1 MFTTDQPAVVPR
13 ALIEKAQVHPPV
25 RTAVVNA
32 VNDVVMES
40 VRDAVAERLIE
51 PVLIGA
57 RQAVATEAAKLG
69 FDISDFEIV
78 DAEGEEF
85 SAAAGAKLAAGG
97 EVGAVMKGH
106 LHTDIYMRALLSR
119 DAGLRT
125 GAPFTHLFYMTLP
138 GHDDGLVITDAALN
152 PAPDVETR
160 MAITRNAVSMMHALG
175 VVRPK
180 VALLSASEVPN
191 PRIPSSEEA
200 AEIAAWAKDNVAD
213 ADVDGPL
220 AFDLAV
226 SPEAVAIK
234 GVTSPVAGRAEVIVV
249 PEIVAGNALFK
260 MMVQFMG
267 ACAGGLVMGAKVP
280 ILLTSRADP
289 PVARLA
295 SAALASVASSVARQA
310 ETSA

>member
-1 MFTTDQPAVVPR
+1 MFTTNTPAELPR
-13 ALIEKAQVHPPV
+13 ALIAKAQERPPV

-51 PVLIGA
+51 PVLVGA
-57 RQAVATEAAKLG
+57 PARIKAEAEKLD
-69 FDISDFEIV
+69 FDISAFEIV
-78 DAEGEEF
+78 AADGEEA
-85 SAAAGAKLAAGG
+85 SAAAGAVLAAGDT
-97 EVGAVMKGH
+97 VQAVMKGH
-106 LHTDIYMRALLSR
+106 LHTDIYMKALLGR

-125 GAPFTHLFYMTLP
+125 GNPFTHLFYMTVP
-138 GHDDGLVITDAALN
+138 GHDEGLIITDAALN

-160 MAITRNAVSMMHALG
+160 KAITINAVAMLHGLG
-175 VVRPK
+175 VARPK
-180 VALLSASEVPN
+180 VALLSATEVPN
-191 PRIPSSEEA
+191 PKIPSSGEA
-200 AEIAAWAKDNVAD
+200 VEIAAWARDNVPD

-226 SPEAVAIK
+226 SSEAVAVK
-234 GVTSPVAGRAEVIVV
+234 GVVSSVAGQADVIVV
-249 PEIVAGNALFK
+249 PEIVSGNALFK

-295 SAALASVASSVARQA
+295 SAALASVASSAASR
-310 ETSA
+310 S